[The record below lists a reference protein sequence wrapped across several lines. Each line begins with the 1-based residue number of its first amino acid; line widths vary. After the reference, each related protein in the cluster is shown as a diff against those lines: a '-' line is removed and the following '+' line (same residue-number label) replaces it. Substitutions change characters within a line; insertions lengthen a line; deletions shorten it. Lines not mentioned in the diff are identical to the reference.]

1 MNYTYSRREF
11 LNRSL
16 VIGAGAAAVQVL
28 PLADVAAA
36 PPAHPLT
43 RVHDPAVLHRWIS
56 AVHGAVKRERYTPT
70 NAARTYAYFSVAAY
84 EAVVGGMPRHRSLGL
99 QLNGLPRLPMPA
111 RNRRY
116 DWPTAAN
123 AAMATIAPAL
133 FAGKATSLA
142 ELADLETAFRL
153 ERAVVVADGPTMN
166 RSVAHGRAVGD
177 AIVNWI
183 HADGWAGIQ
192 GLPYTPPVG
201 PGLWQSTPPNFGTAI
216 EPYWEQVRTFA
227 LSPVTACTPPPPVPF
242 STDPASAFHAQAM
255 TTYNAVNNLTD
266 AQRDTA
272 FFWRDNP
279 DGTTGL
285 PSGHWMLITGLL
297 IDQLGH
303 NLEQAAEVLALTGVT
318 LADAFSSC
326 WTEKYRTNLLR
337 PVTYIQQNV
346 DPAWTTPVNTPQF
359 PEYTSG
365 HSVGSGAAAT
375 TLTTLLGTVA
385 FVDNTG
391 EVNGFASRSFASIWD
406 AANEAAISR
415 LYGGIHYPMGIEAG
429 IEQGICVSNEVL
441 GRISTRKSGPVG

>member
-1 MNYTYSRREF
+1 MHSTYSRREF

-16 VIGAGAAAVQVL
+16 VVGAGAAAIQLL
-28 PLADVAAA
+28 PVGAAA
-36 PPAHPLT
+36 AAVPGHPLT
-43 RVHDPAVLHRWIS
+43 RAHDPAVLLRWIPT
-56 AVHGAVKRERYTPT
+56 VHGAVKRERYTPT
-70 NAARTYAYFSVAAY
+70 NAARIYAYFSVAAY
-84 EAVVGGMPRHRSLGL
+84 EAVIGGMPRHRSLSS
-99 QLNGLPRLPMPA
+99 QLNGLPRLPAAA

-133 FAGKATSLA
+133 FADRAASLA
-142 ELADLETAFRL
+142 DFAALETAFRA
-153 ERAVVVADGPTMN
+153 ERAVVVADGPTMT

-192 GLPYTPPVG
+192 GLVYTPAVG

-242 STDPASAFHAQAM
+242 STDPGSEFYAQAM
-255 TTYNAVNNLTD
+255 VTYNAVNNLTD
-266 AQRDTA
+266 AQKDTA

-285 PSGHWMLITGLL
+285 PSGHWALIAGTLVE
-297 IDQLGH
+297 QLGY
-303 NLEQAAEVLALTGVT
+303 NLEQAAELMVLNGVSV
-318 LADAFSSC
+318 ADAFSSC
-326 WTEKYRTNLLR
+326 WTEKFRTNLIR
-337 PVTYIQQNV
+337 PVTYIQQNI
-346 DPAWTTPVNTPQF
+346 DAAWTTPVNTPQF

-365 HSVGSGAAAT
+365 HSVGSGAAAA
-375 TLTTLLGTVA
+375 TLTALVGTVA

-391 EVNGFASRSFASIWD
+391 EVNGFPSRSFASIWD

-415 LYGGIHYPMGIEAG
+415 LYGGIHYPMGIDAG
-429 IEQGICVSNEVL
+429 IEQGVCVSQEVL